1 MALLVP
7 LGDKRPR
14 VAPDAFVAPNAT
26 LIGDVTIEA
35 GASVWFGAVLRGD
48 TEPIRI
54 GPRSNVQDNVVI
66 HADPGY
72 PATIGAG
79 VTVGHG
85 AIVHGATIGD
95 DSLVGMGATLLNGAR
110 VGPETLI
117 GAKALI
123 GEGKEFPPRTL
134 LLGIPAQVKREL
146 DDAAV
151 VTIRQSADSYVERAQ
166 RYRGEGLDR

>member
-48 TEPIRI
+48 TEPIRV

-117 GAKALI
+117 GAKALVS
-123 GEGKEFPPRTL
+123 EGKEFPPRTL

-146 DDAAV
+146 DDAALA
-151 VTIRQSADSYVERAQ
+151 TIRQSAASYVERAQ

>member
-1 MALLVP
+1 MHP
-7 LGDKRPR
+7 T
-14 VAPDAFVAPNAT
+14 AFIDDSAQV
-26 LIGDVTIEA
+26 IGDVEIGEES
-35 GASVWFGAVLRGD
+35 SVWMTVVLRGD
-48 TEPIRI
+48 VHWIRI
-54 GPRSNVQDNVVI
+54 GRRTNIQDGCVV
-66 HADPGY
+66 HGMTETHPTA
-72 PATIGAG
+72 IGDG

-95 DSLVGMGATLLNGAR
+95 DSLVGMGATLLNGSR

-117 GAKALI
+117 GAQALI

>member
-48 TEPIRI
+48 TEPIRV

-85 AIVHGATIGD
+85 AIVHGASIGD
-95 DSLVGMGATLLNGAR
+95 DTLVGMGATLLNGAR
-110 VGPETLI
+110 VGPQTLI
-117 GAKALI
+117 GAQALVS
-123 GEGKEFPPRTL
+123 EGKEFPPRTL
-134 LLGIPAQVKREL
+134 LLGIPAQVRREL

-151 VTIRQSADSYVERAQ
+151 ATIRQSANSYVERAQ